1 MILTLTLFSGDIMM
15 LSEGQT
21 TVGMLF
27 TLREGI
33 QMDQIL
39 GGYELTLGRCID
51 HVRRQGD
58 I

>member
-1 MILTLTLFSGDIMM
+1 MM

-39 GGYELTLGRCID
+39 EDYVLTLGRCID
-51 HVRRQGD
+51 HVRGQGD

>member
-1 MILTLTLFSGDIMM
+1 M

-33 QMDQIL
+33 QTDQIL
-39 GGYELTLGRCID
+39 EGFLLTLSRHID
-51 HVRRQGD
+51 YVCGQGD